1 MVGGCVTIKEK
12 GVAIMAIITSTNYP
26 NLSTIINKSSYN
38 IPTGDLAIWEI
49 IFNQR
54 LTQEYLEENKWLL
67 QEDGEEFVLQT
78 LNYLLNNNQL
88 FLPDEMT
95 GEILY
100 QITPDGEEYMVE
112 DLLDLP
118 TTNQEEVVV
127 C

>member
-1 MVGGCVTIKEK
+1 
-12 GVAIMAIITSTNYP
+12 MAIITSTNYP

-38 IPTGDLAIWEI
+38 IPTGDLVIWEI
-49 IFNQR
+49 IFNQQ
-54 LTQEYLEENKWLL
+54 LTQEYLEENKWLM
-67 QEDGEEFVLQT
+67 QEDMEEFVLRT

-88 FLPDEMT
+88 FLTDEMT

-100 QITPDGEEYMVE
+100 RINPAGEEYMVG

>member
-1 MVGGCVTIKEK
+1 
-12 GVAIMAIITSTNYP
+12 MAIITSTNYP

-54 LTQEYLEENKWLL
+54 LTQEYLEDNKWLL
-67 QEDGEEFVLQT
+67 QEDGEEFVLKT

-88 FLPDEMT
+88 FLTDEMT

-100 QITPDGEEYMVE
+100 SIKPDGEEYMVK

>member
-1 MVGGCVTIKEK
+1 
-12 GVAIMAIITSTNYP
+12 MAIITSINYP

-49 IFNQR
+49 IFNQQ
-54 LTQEYLEENKWLL
+54 LTQEYLEENKWLI
-67 QEDGEEFVLQT
+67 QEDTEEFVLRT

-88 FLPDEMT
+88 FLTDEMT

-100 QITPDGEEYMVE
+100 RIKPDGEEYMVE

-118 TTNQEEVVV
+118 TTNQKEVVV

>member
-88 FLPDEMT
+88 FLTDEMT